1 MLDRKINTQALI
13 DILLIFLLSLTY
25 AGISSGI
32 FFGIRVVDILILI
45 GVVYKFRSKIGLPVW
60 IMVGLWLISL
70 IISTIIGKV
79 DEAPYLISD
88 LRFFLVFVLGV
99 LLAISL
105 GKNIKVNLEIV
116 FYALI
121 ASTLVIY
128 LFIPFVPQMRFYYIP
143 ESYQSEEHLNTIFG
157 PSVVLI
163 NYLFIYLVFQNRN
176 RKFYFYLT
184 YIFATILIYTL
195 RISRQDL
202 VIMFLLLMWSL
213 GYRFIFNIKLSYL
226 LLIGITCLGS
236 FVFIIQTENER
247 VKGILNPAKD
257 TSFNYRVISNADF
270 LKQFNNA
277 PIVNKT
283 FGFGMGSTFIFHYN
297 EFLGRRELNIL
308 DNTPLTIMLKTGYVG
323 LIIFIFILFYPMKYL
338 NWHQRIVLFFPIV
351 LSMFLFNHAMYN
363 VLYIFGVYFIS
374 FRLKEEKKI
383 KVKSLEI

>member
-277 PIVNKT
+277 PIVNKA